1 MQIEL
6 KFIKSSQQR
15 LILIFE
21 EYEFFLSY
29 IYIESNRKMSEKVE
43 MEQSKEQATMARGLA
58 WLTAGNILSRLLGVA
73 YVIPWY
79 IWLGEYR
86 AEANA
91 LFSMGYQIYANFL
104 LISSILCKV
113 ALETVTPPT
122 KTGFKRATGVKAPV
136 LPT

>member
-1 MQIEL
+1 ME
-6 KFIKSSQQR
+6 R
-15 LILIFE
+15 LV
-21 EYEFFLSY
+21 
-29 IYIESNRKMSEKVE
+29 NMSEKVE
-43 MEQSKEQATMARGLA
+43 IQQSKEQATMAKGLA

-104 LISSILCKV
+104 LISTVGLPV
-113 ALETVTPPT
+113 AIDRKSV
-122 KTGFKRATGVKAPV
+122 V
-136 LPT
+136 